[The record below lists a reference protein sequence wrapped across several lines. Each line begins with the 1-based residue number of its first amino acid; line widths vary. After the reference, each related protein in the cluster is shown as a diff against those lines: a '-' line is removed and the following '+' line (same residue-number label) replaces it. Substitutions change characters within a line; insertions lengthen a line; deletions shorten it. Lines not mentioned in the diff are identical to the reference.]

1 MQQQDFFLTEEF
13 QKLHPLKQSII
24 KELATKSNTGSVEAM
39 IPKIMAINK
48 ELNKRN
54 LNFTKS
60 ESRLMINILTRDMS
74 PAEKQKIDMIMSM
87 M

>member
-1 MQQQDFFLTEEF
+1 MQQQDFFMTEEF
-13 QKLHPLKQSII
+13 QRLHPLKQRII
-24 KELATKSNTGSVEAM
+24 KELATTGNSSSIEAM
-39 IPKIMAINK
+39 IPKIMTINK
-48 ELNKRN
+48 ELSKRN
-54 LNFTKS
+54 LSFTKS